1 MFRLFNTLFKRAL
14 LLDLLRVSSRVLLRL
29 LSRVLLLNA
38 LLTLAAPLALAQ
50 TLTVQNAW
58 VRPTVPGQTASGAY
72 MTLTASTPAR
82 LKSASTPAAAL
93 TELHTM
99 RMEGDIMKM
108 LHLADG
114 LELPA
119 GKPVQLQ
126 PGGYH
131 LMLLDL
137 QSPLKKGSTIA
148 LTLVWVDGRGVERK
162 TVVQVGVGR
171 IE

>member
-1 MFRLFNTLFKRAL
+1 MFSLSNSFFKRAL
-14 LLDLLRVSSRVLLRL
+14 LPDLL
-29 LSRVLLLNA
+29 RVLLLNS
-38 LLTLAAPLALAQ
+38 LLALAAPLALAQ

-72 MTLTASTPAR
+72 MTLTASTPAH
-82 LKSASTPAAAL
+82 LKSASTPAATL
-93 TELHTM
+93 TELHAM

-108 LHLADG
+108 SHLADG
-114 LELPA
+114 LELPV

-137 QSPLKKGSTIA
+137 KVATEKRQHYCA
-148 LTLVWVDGRGVERK
+148 DA
-162 TVVQVGVGR
+162 GVGGWPGGGAENGGAGGGGGIGAVR
-171 IE
+171 VCG